1 MLHLNMEAIETCD
14 EMVDVILIPLL
25 MFILSSIYLQKI
37 EYHILKTILISNCF
51 ERGPLS
57 ILSIFIEKMSI
68 LYSLLII
75 HYFYTALRTSILYLF
90 LISPKKNI

>member
-51 ERGPLS
+51 ERGPS
-57 ILSIFIEKMSI
+57 VF
-68 LYSLLII
+68 
-75 HYFYTALRTSILYLF
+75 
-90 LISPKKNI
+90 